1 MKLMGSCN
9 DVLCWLLDRS
19 KSVPVFLNRG
29 STKLIPRTKCGHI
42 YEIHCFCAK
51 NRSNFHPFR
60 HNLQISFAT
69 LNLTRANTLI
79 TVMHLWGIME
89 ASGSRRYTQLQ
100 RGCHLSQLFT
110 LVADDGTKISR
121 SRVLMA
127 GPKVDIRN
135 GCAQSEGQRKKSES
149 VRGGRGDGG
158 GGTRVVISDEI
169 CATVIDHV
177 LVQGNAMS
185 GEGQGAEPNQREQT
199 VSLWPLKVLEVSEF
213 GTAQF
218 FFSGVATWGWEDS
231 STSQQQEAQTV
242 SNMLL

>member
-79 TVMHLWGIME
+79 TAMHLWGIME

-158 GGTRVVISDEI
+158 GDKGGHFRWNLCNCDRPCSCSGKCNERRRTRSRTQSER
-169 CATVIDHV
+169 T
-177 LVQGNAMS
+177 NS
-185 GEGQGAEPNQREQT
+185 F
-199 VSLWPLKVLEVSEF
+199 SLAIESF
-213 GTAQF
+213 GGFRVWNRTI
-218 FFSGVATWGWEDS
+218 
-231 STSQQQEAQTV
+231 
-242 SNMLL
+242 LL